1 MVIPL
6 CNMIHGGTARIL
18 CLTDWEAET
27 GRLYDLGFVPGAQV
41 SCVLKKRNGQTAAFL
56 IRGAV
61 IALRKENSQFIL
73 AEELS

>member
-6 CNMIHGGTARIL
+6 CNMIPGGTARIL
-18 CLTDWEAET
+18 CLPDWEAEAV
-27 GRLYDLGFVPGAQV
+27 RLYDLGFVPGAQV

>member
-6 CNMIHGGTARIL
+6 CDMIPGGTARIL
-18 CLTDWEAET
+18 CLPDWEAET

-56 IRGAV
+56 VRGAV

>member
-6 CNMIHGGTARIL
+6 CNMIPGGTARIL
-18 CLTDWEAET
+18 CLPDWEAES
-27 GRLYDLGFVPGAQV
+27 GRLYDLGFVPGALV

>member
-6 CNMIHGGTARIL
+6 CNMIPGGTARIL
-18 CLTDWEAET
+18 CLPDWESEA

>member
-1 MVIPL
+1 MVMPV
-6 CNMIHGGTARIL
+6 CNMIPGGTARIL
-18 CLTDWEAET
+18 CLPDWEAET

>member
-1 MVIPL
+1 MIP
-6 CNMIHGGTARIL
+6 GGMARIL
-18 CLTDWEAET
+18 CLPDWEAET

>member
-6 CNMIHGGTARIL
+6 CNMIPGGTARIL
-18 CLTDWEAET
+18 CLPDWEAET

-41 SCVLKKRNGQTAAFL
+41 SCVLKKRNGQTAALL

>member
-6 CNMIHGGTARIL
+6 CNMIPGGTARIL
-18 CLTDWEAET
+18 CLPDWEAET

-56 IRGAV
+56 IRGAGL
-61 IALRKENSQFIL
+61 ALRKENSQFIL

>member
-6 CNMIHGGTARIL
+6 CNMIPGGTARIL
-18 CLTDWEAET
+18 CLPDWEAET
-27 GRLYDLGFVPGAQV
+27 GRLYDLGFVPGVQV

>member
-6 CNMIHGGTARIL
+6 CNMIPGGTARIL
-18 CLTDWEAET
+18 CLPDWEAET

-56 IRGAV
+56 MRGAV
-61 IALRKENSQFIL
+61 IALRNENSQFIL

>member
-18 CLTDWEAET
+18 CLPDWEVET

>member
-6 CNMIHGGTARIL
+6 CNMIPGGTARIL
-18 CLTDWEAET
+18 CLPDWEAET

-41 SCVLKKRNGQTAAFL
+41 SCVLKKRNGQTAVL

>member
-6 CNMIHGGTARIL
+6 CNMIPGGTARIL
-18 CLTDWEAET
+18 CLPDWEAGT
-27 GRLYDLGFVPGAQV
+27 GRLYDLGFVRGAQV

>member
-1 MVIPL
+1 MIP
-6 CNMIHGGTARIL
+6 GGTARIL
-18 CLTDWEAET
+18 CLPDWDAET